1 VLRGIKNKTSPE
13 ARAAA
18 AYRICPSVSGP
29 IERFPRYLWLRK
41 LALLCCSY
49 ISPLFRNVAAL
60 GDALSFDRLV

>member
-29 IERFPRYLWLRK
+29 IERAF
-41 LALLCCSY
+41 
-49 ISPLFRNVAAL
+49 L
-60 GDALSFDRLV
+60 GIYGCAS